1 MLQVEYAFRKAGA
14 KDMRIVVTGEK
25 DGRFPAVLK
34 RLGID
39 PGLVSARGFS
49 GKKDETA
56 EFWAVSKTGGD
67 LIILGLGDDK
77 NTDNARRAGGLLS
90 AIAAKKKLNS
100 LAVVSFPEMKK
111 NLPAFI
117 EGIVLGGYTFDRYK
131 SSANG
136 QSVIKVN
143 FDESAAAF
151 KNDIDRSITI
161 CKAVRIARDLINMPG
176 NDLPPREL
184 AARAK
189 KLASSCKIPL
199 KIYGP
204 AELTRLKM
212 GALLGVARGSDQP
225 PQLIEWHYNGAGKR
239 EKPIVLI
246 GKGVTFD
253 SGGISI
259 KPAEGMQEMKND
271 MAGAAVVISLMHILS
286 ELKPRLNVIG
296 IAPCVE
302 NMPSGKAL
310 RPGDIVKASDGQS
323 IEIISTD
330 AEGRLILADAICH
343 ARKFNPSAIIDIA
356 TLTGAVRIA
365 LGDTTAGILGN
376 DDKMIDR
383 IYESSQRTA
392 EKVWRLPLWE
402 EYHELIK
409 SEVADMKN
417 SGGRPAGTITAACF
431 LAKFVKETPWAHID
445 IAGVDNN
452 DKSHPYLT
460 KGATGFGV
468 RLLADYLLGLD

>member
-1 MLQVEYAFRKAGA
+1 MLQIKYSFRKATA
-14 KDMRIVVTGEK
+14 KDTRVVLTCENDNK
-25 DGRFPAVLK
+25 FPAILK

-39 PGLVSARGFS
+39 PAIILARGFK
-49 GKKDETA
+49 GKKDEVI
-56 EFWAVSKTGGD
+56 EFWAPSPSGGN
-67 LIILGLGDDK
+67 LILLGLGSDE
-77 NTDNARRAGGLLS
+77 NPDNARRAGGILG
-90 AIAAKKKLNS
+90 AIAVKKKLSS
-100 LAVVSFPEMKK
+100 LAVVWVPDMKK
-111 NLPAFI
+111 YLPAFV
-117 EGIVLGGYTFDRYK
+117 EGIILGGYTFDRYK
-131 SSANG
+131 SSADDPAE
-136 QSVIKVN
+136 IKLI
-143 FDESAAAF
+143 FDNSAAAF
-151 KNDIDRSITI
+151 KGEIDRAIII
-161 CKAVRIARDLINMPG
+161 CEAVRLARDLINTPG

-189 KLASSCKIPL
+189 KLALSCGMPV

-204 AELTRLKM
+204 AELARLNM

-225 PQLIEWHYNGAGKR
+225 PQLVEWRYNGAGKKD
-239 EKPIVLI
+239 KPIVLI

-271 MAGAAVVISLMHILS
+271 MAGAAVVISLMHILAR
-286 ELKPRLNVIG
+286 LKPRLNVIG
-296 IAPCVE
+296 LAPCVE

-310 RPGDIVKASDGQS
+310 RPGDIVTASDGQT

-343 ARKFNPSAIIDIA
+343 ARKLNPAALIDMA

-383 IYESSQRTA
+383 LYQSGQRTA

-409 SEVADMKN
+409 SDVADMKN
-417 SGGRPAGTITAACF
+417 SGGRPGGTITAACF
-431 LAKFVKETPWAHID
+431 LAKFVKDTPWAHID
-445 IAGVDNN
+445 IASVDNN